1 MQRPEDERRSYM
13 KRFIFPVLPV
23 ILLLV
28 IGAAFAQQP
37 EELPADSAEAD
48 SASVDSTATAEQE
61 TPTGEEPDAD
71 AAAATDTVP
80 GQDAEEPLEPGK
92 GSIFSEIALFF
103 RNGGPA
109 MWVILVFLASGIAIA
124 VERFIF
130 LFAVADMKPEKFMG
144 RIAEL
149 IRKGSIEG
157 AIASCADSSAPL
169 SRIVEAALRNYR
181 NTERDIQNAVD
192 EMALA
197 ELPRL
202 NARTGYLA
210 MLANVSTMVGLLG
223 TIFGLIVAFEAVGAA
238 DPAEKSV
245 MLANGI
251 SMAMSTTAFGLISA
265 IPLLIAH
272 SFLTAKTDSLVDDID
287 RYSVMVINMLAQA
300 RKES

>member
-1 MQRPEDERRSYM
+1 M
-13 KRFIFPVLPV
+13 
-23 ILLLV
+23 
-28 IGAAFAQQP
+28 AAF
-37 EELPADSAEAD
+37 
-48 SASVDSTATAEQE
+48 
-61 TPTGEEPDAD
+61 
-71 AAAATDTVP
+71 
-80 GQDAEEPLEPGK
+80 
-92 GSIFSEIALFF
+92 F
-103 RNGGPA
+103 REGGPA
-109 MWVILVFLASGIAIA
+109 MWVILIFLAAGIAVI
-124 VERFIF
+124 VERVIF
-130 LFAVADMKPEKFMG
+130 LFFIADMKPERFMG

-157 AIASCADSSAPL
+157 AIASCAEKNAPL
-169 SRIVEAALRNYR
+169 ARIIEAALRNYR

-223 TIFGLIVAFEAVGAA
+223 TIFGLIAAFESVAAA
-238 DPAEKSV
+238 DPAEKSI

-272 SFLTAKTDSLVDDID
+272 SMLTSKTDSLIDDID

-300 RKES
+300 RKEG

>member
-1 MQRPEDERRSYM
+1 MQR
-13 KRFIFPVLPV
+13 ITLP
-23 ILLLV
+23 LLLGISIILTV
-28 IGAAFAQQP
+28 GSVSAQ
-37 EELPADSAEAD
+37 PADADVTAD
-48 SASVDSTATAEQE
+48 STGTASITVDSTSDQE
-61 TPTGEEPDAD
+61 VSGPTGEVEEPVESEIV
-71 AAAATDTVP
+71 AAAEIE
-80 GQDAEEPLEPGK
+80 AEEIEEGGL
-92 GSIFSEIALFF
+92 FSDMAKFF

-109 MWVILVFLASGIAIA
+109 MWAILIFLAAGIAII

-130 LFAVADMKPEKFMG
+130 LFSVADLKPEKFMG
-144 RIAEL
+144 RISEF

-157 AIASCADSSAPL
+157 AIASCADKNAPL
-169 SRIVEAALRNYR
+169 ARIIEAALRNYR

-223 TIFGLIVAFEAVGAA
+223 TIFGLIAAFESVAAA
-238 DPAEKSV
+238 DPAEKSI

-251 SMAMSTTAFGLISA
+251 SMAMSTTAFGLMSA

-272 SFLTAKTDSLVDDID
+272 SFFTAKTDNLIDDID

-300 RKES
+300 RKEA